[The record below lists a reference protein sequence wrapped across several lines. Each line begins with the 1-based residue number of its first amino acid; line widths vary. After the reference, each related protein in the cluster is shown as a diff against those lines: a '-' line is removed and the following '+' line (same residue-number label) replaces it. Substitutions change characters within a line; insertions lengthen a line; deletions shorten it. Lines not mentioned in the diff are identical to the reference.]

1 MNIDSLTITAFVV
14 FVIALVMFVKN
25 CFMNSCILPP
35 DRKTY
40 SDRAG
45 QPGDEQ

>member
-14 FVIALVMFVKN
+14 FVIVLAMFVKN
-25 CFMNSCILPP
+25 CVMNSCILPS
-35 DRKTY
+35 DRKPY

>member
-25 CFMNSCILPP
+25 CFMNSCILPS
-35 DRKTY
+35 DRKVHND
-40 SDRAG
+40 SAG
-45 QPGDEQ
+45 QFGDEQ